1 MAYPTPYTDTAT
13 TNFNNLL
20 VALVNRNIVEN
31 LRTQPRWLQPGAYV
45 EAKIIPGTDRVR
57 FPGYGDLTVDDSLVT
72 TEGVPNSPEEMTI
85 GYEDVQAL
93 QRMRTVTLTDLGVER
108 SPHEL
113 YSIAAERVSFNA
125 LEVADFVAAKAI
137 VNQELAGTQL
147 YLAPPSSGTVVFG
160 ADEDTITTAS
170 ILDGNT
176 VKRMVALM
184 KKANIPT
191 FPDGFYRAMIDPNVV
206 YDLMN
211 DTAVGGWIEASKYAN
226 PEQLLNGEIG
236 RIAGCRFIE
245 SNRSEVILAASSIT
259 AKNAG
264 ILAVNDDEANSNAG
278 SVPWYRTVFY
288 GPNYFSF
295 GDLQTVRPYMVG
307 LAPDKADPAGQFST
321 VSWKGMYGHH
331 IFGQTTQVTEAGS
344 RFRIL
349 NHGGRVLT
357 GVTTT

>member
-1 MAYPTPYTDTAT
+1 MAYPLPYTDTST
-13 TNFNNLL
+13 TNFSNLL

-72 TEGVPNSPEEMTI
+72 TEGVPEAPEEMTI

-137 VNQELAGTQL
+137 VNQSLSGTQL
-147 YLAPPSSGTVVFG
+147 YLAPPSGSTVVLG
-160 ADEDTITTAS
+160 SDQDDITTAS
-170 ILDGNT
+170 LLDANT
-176 VKRMVALM
+176 VKRIVALM
-184 KKANIPT
+184 KKDNIPT

-211 DTAVGGWIEASKYAN
+211 DAAVGGWIEASKYAN
-226 PEQLLNGEIG
+226 PMQLLNGEIG
-236 RIAGCRFIE
+236 RIAGVRFIE
-245 SNRSEVILAASSIT
+245 SNRAEVIPAASSIT
-259 AKNAG
+259 AKDAG
-264 ILAVNDDEANSNAG
+264 ILAVNDDEANSDAG
-278 SVPWYRTVFY
+278 STPWYRTVFY

-331 IFGQTTQVTEAGS
+331 VFGQSTQVSEAAS
-344 RFRIL
+344 RVRIL
-349 NHGGRVLT
+349 NHSGRILT
-357 GVTTT
+357 GITTA